1 MVVLWGGGGSLM
13 LKERQPPDPS
23 GNNRTEWAARR
34 RDLHRRRELNLRQG
48 HASVTEAPSS
58 ERAFQAILREVV
70 HGVLVAEQRPGM
82 AARGRQVR
90 YSSAA

>member
-1 MVVLWGGGGSLM
+1 VVLLAGGGGSLM
-13 LKERQPPDPS
+13 RKERHPPGATGS
-23 GNNRTEWAARR
+23 NRTEWAARR

-90 YSSAA
+90 SVSAA